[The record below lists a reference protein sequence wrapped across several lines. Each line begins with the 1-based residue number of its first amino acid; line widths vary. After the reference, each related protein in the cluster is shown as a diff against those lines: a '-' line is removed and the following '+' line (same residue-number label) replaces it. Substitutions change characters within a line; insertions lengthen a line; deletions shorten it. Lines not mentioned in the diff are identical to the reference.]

1 MPRHSSTRP
10 ARPCF
15 CKELFCNRN
24 AVPAA
29 STSTAAMLPQRRHC
43 SHIAPPF
50 SLSGSRRGGSLL
62 ICGVH
67 SLKQRRRR
75 KGSGQCRIARIFQLF
90 PKKVAVSFRLVV
102 PLGIPF
108 CFTLVLHLAASFPS
122 VSCNCSR
129 SFFSANGRACCS
141 PYPCGIS
148 SMLAIS
154 LHGIA
159 LQHR

>member
-1 MPRHSSTRP
+1 M
-10 ARPCF
+10 
-15 CKELFCNRN
+15 
-24 AVPAA
+24 
-29 STSTAAMLPQRRHC
+29 
-43 SHIAPPF
+43 
-50 SLSGSRRGGSLL
+50 

-67 SLKQRRRR
+67 SLKQRRSG

-102 PLGIPF
+102 PLGILF

-129 SFFSANGRACCS
+129 SFFSERES
-141 PYPCGIS
+141 LLLTVPCGIS

-154 LHGIA
+154 
-159 LQHR
+159 RVV